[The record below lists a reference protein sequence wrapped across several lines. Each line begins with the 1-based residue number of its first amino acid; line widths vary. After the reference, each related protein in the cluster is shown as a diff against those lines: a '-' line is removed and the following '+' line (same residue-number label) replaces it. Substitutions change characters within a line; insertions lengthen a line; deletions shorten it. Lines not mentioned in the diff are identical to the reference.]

1 MTLGKTSQVTTNFSS
16 ENTETEWSGAA
27 CFMCWKKRP
36 VNHNSMCSENIL
48 QNWGEIKIYSNEGKL
63 PELDYP
69 ERVPEG
75 SSLNIKEMIKEENL
89 KNQERTTE
97 SEGKLQGSK

>member
-1 MTLGKTSQVTTNFSS
+1 
-16 ENTETEWSGAA
+16 
-27 CFMCWKKRP
+27 
-36 VNHNSMCSENIL
+36 MCSENIL
-48 QNWGEIKIYSNEGKL
+48 QNWGEIKIFSNEGKL

>member
-1 MTLGKTSQVTTNFSS
+1 M
-16 ENTETEWSGAA
+16 
-27 CFMCWKKRP
+27 
-36 VNHNSMCSENIL
+36 
-48 QNWGEIKIYSNEGKL
+48 
-63 PELDYP
+63 DYP